1 MTIIAIYALNSL
13 FYAAVLFLISAGI
26 NMIFGVMRIVNLSH
40 GSLFGFGA
48 YVAAAALLAV
58 SKDLSGPLLPLL
70 YVVPVAGAAI
80 VGLIGLIMEPTII
93 RPMYARAPEYQLL
106 MTFGGLLI
114 LEDAVILLW
123 GPFPLRIPE
132 LYEALGRAP
141 IFGFLYPNYNLLVIV
156 VGFLAAIGLWLL
168 VYRTKF
174 GVMVRATSLDRE
186 MATALGVN
194 VRRLYMIS
202 FAIGAMLAG
211 LAGAYIV
218 PTSAAIPGMGIDALA
233 LAFVVM
239 VVGGLGSLKG
249 AFVGALIVGVVRS
262 IGIAFF
268 PEIELA
274 LLWLVAAIVL
284 IVRPTGLFGK
294 E

>member
-48 YVAAAALLAV
+48 YVAASALLAV

-106 MTFGGLLI
+106 MTFGGLLV

-284 IVRPTGLFGK
+284 IIRPTGLFGR